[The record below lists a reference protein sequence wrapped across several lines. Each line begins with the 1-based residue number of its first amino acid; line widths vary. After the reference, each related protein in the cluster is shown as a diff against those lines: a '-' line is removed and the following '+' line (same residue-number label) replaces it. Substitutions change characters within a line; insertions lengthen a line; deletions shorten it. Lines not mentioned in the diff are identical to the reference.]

1 MRGLE
6 SGTQSCSLLCIVGI
20 GPNPL
25 RHQAPLLTFD
35 GTLIDDMSFGTLTAQ
50 VLSVSNLPVRSADN
64 PSILAHVKYCCADAK
79 ICGPWANTSLR
90 LSLDLAAHASPR
102 NWPPHKLGLLLVSG
116 ILEPVRRRRTASRFE
131 RLLSWQI

>member
-64 PSILAHVKYCCADAK
+64 PTMLEHSDRADANISSTSDETCDLIVGAAQQVISDQTVAI
-79 ICGPWANTSLR
+79 ICTNVSWR
-90 LSLDLAAHASPR
+90 LER
-102 NWPPHKLGLLLVSG
+102 
-116 ILEPVRRRRTASRFE
+116 VRHF
-131 RLLSWQI
+131 